1 MPFYYYFDPMYYLFA
16 LPGLLIA
23 LYAQAKVKSNY
34 SKYSRVQ
41 NSAGVTG
48 ADIAREIL
56 NQNGIYNV
64 DIRRIK
70 GNLTDNYNPR
80 DNAIYLSDGVFG
92 SNTVAAIGVA
102 AHEAGH
108 AVQHAVGYTPIKI
121 RSALVPVC
129 NFGAGISPFL
139 LILGY
144 VLNFAPL
151 LYIALAVFSLSVI
164 FQLVTL
170 PVEFNASRRALAAI
184 EGIGRFNDYELKGT
198 KKVLGAA
205 ALTYVAALLQ
215 SVLMFLYYAMRIL
228 GNSNRRD

>member
-184 EGIGRFNDYELKGT
+184 EGIGRFNDYELKGA
-198 KKVLGAA
+198 KKVLSAA
-205 ALTYVAALLQ
+205 ALTYVAALMQ
-215 SVLMFLYYAMRIL
+215 SILMFLYYALRIL
-228 GNSNRRD
+228 GSGNRRD

>member
-16 LPGLLIA
+16 LPGLIIA

-34 SKYSRVQ
+34 SKYSRMQ
-41 NSAGVTG
+41 TSNGYTG

-56 NQNGIYNV
+56 NQNGIHNV

-92 SNTVAAIGVA
+92 SNTVSAIGVA

-129 NFGAGISPFL
+129 NFGAGVSPIL

-170 PVEFNASRRALAAI
+170 PVEFNASKRALAAI
-184 EGIGRFNDYELKGT
+184 EGMGRFNDYELKGA
-198 KKVLGAA
+198 KKVLSAA
-205 ALTYVAALLQ
+205 ALTYVAALMQ
-215 SVLMFLYYAMRIL
+215 SILMFLYYALRIL
-228 GNSNRRD
+228 GSGNRRD

>member
-16 LPGLLIA
+16 LPGLIIA

-41 NSAGVTG
+41 TSNGYTG

-56 NQNGIYNV
+56 NQNGIHNV
-64 DIRRIK
+64 EIRRIK

-92 SNTVAAIGVA
+92 SNTVSAIGVA

-129 NFGAGISPFL
+129 NFGAGVSPIL

-170 PVEFNASRRALAAI
+170 LVEFNASRRALAAI
-184 EGIGRFNDYELKGT
+184 EGMGRFNDYELKGA
-198 KKVLGAA
+198 KKVLSAA

-215 SVLMFLYYAMRIL
+215 SILMFLYYALRIL
-228 GNSNRRD
+228 GSGNRRD

>member
-184 EGIGRFNDYELKGT
+184 EGIGRFNDYELKGA

-215 SVLMFLYYAMRIL
+215 SFIMFLYYAMRIL

>member
-1 MPFYYYFDPMYYLFA
+1 MPFYYYFDPTYYLFA
-16 LPGLLIA
+16 IPGLLLA
-23 LYAQAKVKSNY
+23 LFAQAKVKSSY

-41 NSAGVTG
+41 NSAGYTG

-56 NQNGIYNV
+56 RQNGITNV
-64 DIRRIK
+64 DIRRVQ
-70 GNLTDNYNPR
+70 GNLTDNFNPR
-80 DNAIYLSDGVFG
+80 DMAIYLSDGVFG
-92 SNTVAAIGVA
+92 SNTVSAIGIA

-129 NFGAGISPFL
+129 NFGAGISPIL

-144 VLNFAPL
+144 VLNFTPL

-170 PVEFNASRRALAAI
+170 PVEFNASRRALTAI
-184 EGIGRFNDYELKGT
+184 EGTGRFSDYDLKGS
-198 KKVLGAA
+198 KKVLSAA
-205 ALTYVAALLQ
+205 ALTYVAALMQ
-215 SVLMFLYYAMRIL
+215 SILMFLYYALRIL
-228 GNSNRRD
+228 GRTNRRD

>member
-184 EGIGRFNDYELKGT
+184 EGIGRFNDYELKGA

-205 ALTYVAALLQ
+205 ALTYVAALMQ
-215 SVLMFLYYAMRIL
+215 SILMFLYYAMRIL

>member
-34 SKYSRVQ
+34 SKYSRIQ
-41 NSAGVTG
+41 NSAGFTG

-56 NQNGIYNV
+56 RKNGIYNV
-64 DIRRIK
+64 DVRRIS

-92 SNTVAAIGVA
+92 SNTISAIGVA

-129 NFGAGISPFL
+129 NFGAGISPIL

-151 LYIALAVFSLSVI
+151 LYVALAVFSLSVI

-170 PVEFNASRRALAAI
+170 PVEFNASSRALAAI
-184 EGIGRFNDYELKGT
+184 KGMGSFNDFDLKGS
-198 KKVLGAA
+198 KKVLSAA
-205 ALTYVAALLQ
+205 ALTYVAALMQ
-215 SVLMFLYYAMRIL
+215 SILMFLYYALRIL
-228 GNSNRRD
+228 GRGNNRD

>member
-16 LPGLLIA
+16 LPGLIIA

-34 SKYSRVQ
+34 SKYSRMQ
-41 NSAGVTG
+41 TSNGYTG

-56 NQNGIYNV
+56 NQNGIHNV

-92 SNTVAAIGVA
+92 SNTVSAIGVA

-129 NFGAGISPFL
+129 NFGAGVSPIL

-144 VLNFAPL
+144 VLNFTPL

-170 PVEFNASRRALAAI
+170 PVEFNASKRALAAI
-184 EGIGRFNDYELKGT
+184 EGMGRFNDYELKGA
-198 KKVLGAA
+198 KKVLSAA
-205 ALTYVAALLQ
+205 ALTYVAALMQ
-215 SVLMFLYYAMRIL
+215 SILMFLYYALRIL
-228 GNSNRRD
+228 GSGNRRD

>member
-34 SKYSRVQ
+34 SKYSRIQ
-41 NSAGVTG
+41 NSAGFTG

-56 NQNGIYNV
+56 RKNGIYNV
-64 DIRRIK
+64 DVRRIS

-92 SNTVAAIGVA
+92 SNTISAIGVA

-129 NFGAGISPFL
+129 NFGAGISPIL

-151 LYIALAVFSLSVI
+151 LYVALAVFSLSVI

-170 PVEFNASRRALAAI
+170 PVEFNASSRALAAI
-184 EGIGRFNDYELKGT
+184 EGMGNFNDFDLKGS
-198 KKVLGAA
+198 KKVLSAA
-205 ALTYVAALLQ
+205 ALTYVAALMQ
-215 SVLMFLYYAMRIL
+215 SILMFLYYALRIL
-228 GNSNRRD
+228 GRGNNRD

>member
-184 EGIGRFNDYELKGT
+184 EGIGRFNDYELKGA

>member
-16 LPGLLIA
+16 LPGLIIA

-41 NSAGVTG
+41 TSNGYTG

-56 NQNGIYNV
+56 NQNGIHNV
-64 DIRRIK
+64 EIRRIK

-92 SNTVAAIGVA
+92 SNTVSAIGVA

-129 NFGAGISPFL
+129 NFGAGVSPIL

-184 EGIGRFNDYELKGT
+184 EGMGRFNDYELKGA
-198 KKVLGAA
+198 KKVLSAA

-215 SVLMFLYYAMRIL
+215 SILMFLYYALRIL
-228 GNSNRRD
+228 GSGNRRD